1 MQKPPEAGAR
11 GQLPWVDA
19 LRGLAILL
27 VLANHVALVVPGL
40 SAPVQL
46 LARFGQMGV
55 QLFFVASA
63 YTLCLSWQQRR
74 ADEPQP
80 ELRFLLRRLFRIAPL
95 YWFGIALFALLH
107 ALQTGG
113 GPAGPYTAANL
124 LANALFVHGVVPA
137 AQNSIV
143 PGGWSIGTEMAFYAA
158 FPLLMAGLS
167 RWPGVRAPL
176 VAAVLALLLDLAFQ
190 AAQPGPLANNSFAY
204 FHPLNQL
211 PVFLIGI
218 ALFQWH
224 QVPHQQSHQ
233 RPHQRPASGRR
244 LPALAMAR
252 AGGAALLAM
261 AGAGGAAL
269 LATACL
275 WRSGLPLAFAL
286 VPTTAGLAFAA
297 LADGARRLR
306 WLPAPLG
313 AIGRRSFAVYVVH
326 LLFAWHALR
335 VLGAGLDLRGDAVYA
350 LSLAA
355 TVGLSCIAADVLT
368 RWIERPGIALGRR
381 LIAALPARDPA
392 AMPAPGPRTVRRMLS

>member
-1 MQKPPEAGAR
+1 MPSPPEAGAR
-11 GQLPWVDA
+11 GPLPKPLPWVDA
-19 LRGLAILL
+19 LRGLAILM

-40 SAPVQL
+40 SAPVEL

-80 ELRFLLRRLFRIAPL
+80 VLRFWLRRWFRIAPL
-95 YWFGIALFALLH
+95 YWFGIALFTLLH
-107 ALQTGG
+107 GLQTGG
-113 GPAGPYTAANL
+113 RVSEPYTAANL

-158 FPLLMAGLS
+158 FPLLMVVFTK
-167 RWPGVRAPL
+167 RPGMAAPL
-176 VAAVLALLLDLAFQ
+176 AAAVLVLVLNLVFQ
-190 AAQPGPLANNSFAY
+190 AAPVANNSFAY

-224 QVPHQQSHQ
+224 
-233 RPHQRPASGRR
+233 RRPASGGRWH
-244 LPALAMAR
+244 ALAT
-252 AGGAALLAM
+252 ALV
-261 AGAGGAAL
+261 GGAAL
-269 LATACL
+269 LATAL
-275 WRSGLPLAFAL
+275 WWRSGLPQAFVV
-286 VPTTAGLAFAA
+286 VPSTAGLAFAA
-297 LADGARRLR
+297 LAHGASRLR
-306 WLPAPLG
+306 WLPAPLC
-313 AIGRRSFAVYVVH
+313 AIGQRSFAIYVVH

-335 VLGAGLDLRGDAVYA
+335 LLGVGLDWRGDLAYA

-355 TVGLSCIAADVLT
+355 ATGLSCIAADVLS
-368 RWIERPGIALGRR
+368 RWIERPGIAWGRR
-381 LIAALPARDPA
+381 LVSALPARGSA
-392 AMPAPGPRTVRRMLS
+392 VLRRALP